1 MPRRDLAAVLV
12 LLGVLGV
19 SCRRPPETGAARAV
33 TLAPGT
39 PVLSLDPTL
48 TEGTTYSALSNVFE
62 PLVAYDPQL
71 QIVPA
76 LATRWST
83 PDENTWVFALRPGV
97 LFHDGTLLDAAV
109 VASALDRA
117 RTAPEST
124 ARGALWAVSE
134 VEATGPLA
142 IRIRTS
148 VPDALLLH
156 ELTLVFVARG
166 SSRAEVEATPVG
178 TGPYRVAA
186 WDPAGALDL
195 VAWEN
200 HWAGPPAIPSL
211 RIAPLPKRGDG
222 VRSVARGETDIAE
235 ISAPAARRAPPEGVR
250 FATSPGLTTHYLWMN
265 GPALVDGRPNP
276 FHDVAVRRAVARAVD
291 RGRLALEATGSS
303 ATAATQIVPATV
315 VGYPASLPA
324 TPFDPA
330 GARTLLAGAG
340 YRLPLDATLAHRSD
354 PEAEGVAKLLKEM
367 LDAVG
372 FRVTLK
378 PMPWGELLLE
388 TREGRVGL
396 FLSGWGFDAAD
407 AGGFLRDCVRSRVQG
422 GATGVFNPGYVNRDI
437 DRLVDASHSV
447 FISTSRLAL
456 LEEAI
461 RIATDEAPL
470 VPLYHQPD
478 AWAVSTRLDW
488 KPRLD
493 GRLIATEIRLSGGAR

>member
-1 MPRRDLAAVLV
+1 MDSHFIATTYRGLARSCLALCFGIASTLAALSVAALAAVLV

-222 VRSVARGETDIAE
+222 VRSVSLELIAK
-235 ISAPAARRAPPEGVR
+235 
-250 FATSPGLTTHYLWMN
+250 
-265 GPALVDGRPNP
+265 
-276 FHDVAVRRAVARAVD
+276 ARASGIYVIARVVVFKD
-291 RGRLALEATGSS
+291 RQLYNYDGYKYALWNS
-303 ATAATQIVPATV
+303 ATNQPWRHLTQVQEEP
-315 VGYPASLPA
+315 PPLPA
-324 TPFDPA
+324 EPTEE
-330 GARTLLAGAG
+330 GAE
-340 YRLPLDATLAHRSD
+340 P
-354 PEAEGVAKLLKEM
+354 P
-367 LDAVG
+367 
-372 FRVTLK
+372 
-378 PMPWGELLLE
+378 PM
-388 TREGRVGL
+388 
-396 FLSGWGFDAAD
+396 
-407 AGGFLRDCVRSRVQG
+407 
-422 GATGVFNPGYVNRDI
+422 
-437 DRLVDASHSV
+437 
-447 FISTSRLAL
+447 
-456 LEEAI
+456 
-461 RIATDEAPL
+461 
-470 VPLYHQPD
+470 
-478 AWAVSTRLDW
+478 
-488 KPRLD
+488 
-493 GRLIATEIRLSGGAR
+493 